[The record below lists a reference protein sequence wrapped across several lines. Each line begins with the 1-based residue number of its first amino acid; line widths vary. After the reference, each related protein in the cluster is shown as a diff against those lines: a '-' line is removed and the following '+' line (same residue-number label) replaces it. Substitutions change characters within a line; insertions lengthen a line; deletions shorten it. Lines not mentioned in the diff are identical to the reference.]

1 MRRGINDGARDK
13 RANEGG
19 GFADDGEEREEEEF
33 LAARCHLGD
42 HDLAIR
48 VPRADEKTVKG
59 LIQPKLPHVVE
70 AEPLRPYANHPPPIT
85 CRSRRD
91 QQLTREPPIRLGDLL
106 TVR

>member
-1 MRRGINDGARDK
+1 MRSGVNDGAGDK
-13 RANEGG
+13 RPNEGG

-33 LAARCHLGD
+33 LATRCHLGD

-48 VPRADEKTVKG
+48 VPWADEKTVKG

-70 AEPLRPYANHPPPIT
+70 AKLLRPYADHPPPIT
-85 CRSRRD
+85 CSSRRD
-91 QQLTREPPIRLGDLL
+91 QRMTREPPTRWAKLL